1 MINACVVGLGG
12 RGRSLTRN
20 VLLNNADINIVA
32 VCDLYEDRVQMTL
45 DLVKEKGGEAKGYL
59 DYKEAIS
66 NEKLDAV
73 YVFTGWEY
81 HTEIAIYAMEH
92 GIAVASEVGCEYS
105 LENLF
110 KLVEV
115 QEKTGVPYMFMEN

>member
-66 NEKLDAV
+66 NEKLDN
-73 YVFTGWEY
+73 
-81 HTEIAIYAMEH
+81 IAQITLHNRALLEEQRKLMEM
-92 GIAVASEVGCEYS
+92 SS
-105 LENLF
+105 KNS
-110 KLVEV
+110 
-115 QEKTGVPYMFMEN
+115 